1 MVDPI
6 SVVVRRG
13 DVVEATHLVHAV
25 AVEPDGTTVAFGD
38 PKLVTLLRSSAKPFQ
53 ALPLARAYDDLDA
66 RELAIASASHLAD
79 PAQLEAVRMLL
90 ARAGADEDDL
100 ECGPAGRPPSRL
112 NHNCS
117 GKHAGMLAACRA
129 NGWPMQGYR
138 LADHPMQRQ
147 NLRDVADAAGADEE
161 AIVVAVDGC
170 GVLTFALTLVEM
182 ASMFPRLDG
191 TPEGKA
197 VADAMRAHPDLLRGP
212 DGTDTL
218 LVKALPGAVA
228 KGGAEGLICGTLPN
242 GIGFAA
248 KCEDGHSR
256 ALRPALAKLL
266 ASVAVPLPDFV
277 EVPVEN
283 SRGER
288 VGTIAAM

>member
-13 DVVEATHLVHAV
+13 DVVEATHRVHAV

-53 ALPLARAYDDLDA
+53 ALPLARAFDDLDA

-90 ARAGADEDDL
+90 RRAGADEDDL

-161 AIVVAVDGC
+161 AVVVAVDGC
-170 GVLTFALTLVEM
+170 GVLTFALTLAEM
-182 ASMFPRLDG
+182 AAMFPRLES
-191 TPEGKA
+191 TLQGKA

-248 KCEDGHSR
+248 KCEDGHAR
-256 ALRPALAKLL
+256 ALRPALARLL
-266 ASVAVPLPDFV
+266 ATMAMPLPDFI